1 MMNESVTIVETNPYI
16 FVDKIVDAIHEG
28 YLVESSNRG
37 WVSET
42 SLKEINLYKNPAKEF
57 DKKELGEF
65 VISDY
70 SSQNFLY
77 ELCNWIGQGAHVDID
92 SLFWDTQ
99 GIKSIKGKL
108 YLPADYNKEQLSELS
123 WEDFKEAVKPV
134 VGTGRDRNLLLSR
147 YLAATG
153 QLQ

>member
-1 MMNESVTIVETNPYI
+1 MEYVTVVETNPYI
-16 FVDKIVDAIHEG
+16 FVHKVIDAIREG
-28 YLVESSNRG
+28 YFVESSNRG
-37 WVSET
+37 WISE
-42 SLKEINLYKNPAKEF
+42 SHLKEINLYKNGGKEF

-77 ELCNWIGQGAHVDID
+77 ELCNWVGQGAHVDVD

-108 YLPADYNKEQLSELS
+108 FLPVEYTKEQLSEMS
-123 WEDFKEAVKPV
+123 WSDFKDAVRSV
-134 VGTGRDRNLLLSR
+134 AGTHRDRTLLTTR
-147 YLAATG
+147 YLTLTG
-153 QLQ
+153 QL